1 MNGGEKPF
9 IRRLDSL
16 FTMYLDDKY
25 FSETEDVTRAGL
37 IGNYVHG
44 NEPSHHVAYLYDW
57 TSAPWKTQERIHL
70 IVNTMYRN
78 KPDGLC
84 GNDDC
89 GQMSAWYVFSVL
101 GFYPVCPGTTQ
112 YAIGS
117 PCVSSATIALPDGK
131 QFSIQA
137 KGLSEK
143 NVYIQSMTLN
153 GKPLET
159 YFLEHGDIVAGGTL
173 TFVMGP
179 KPLK

>member
-1 MNGGEKPF
+1 MMGGEKPF
-9 IRRLDSL
+9 IRRIDSL

-25 FSETEDVTRAGL
+25 FNETEDVTRAGL

-57 TSAPWKTQERIHL
+57 TDKPWKTQERIHE
-70 IVNTMYRN
+70 IVKTMYIN

-89 GQMSAWYVFSVL
+89 GQMSAWYIFSVL

-112 YAIGS
+112 YAIGA
-117 PCVSSATIALPDGK
+117 PCISSATISLPGGK
-131 QFSIQA
+131 TFVVRA

-143 NVYIQSMTLN
+143 NIYIRSMTLN
-153 GKPLET
+153 GKPLNT
-159 YFLEHGDIVAGGTL
+159 MFLEHADLVAGGEL
-173 TFVMGP
+173 IFNMAS
-179 KPLK
+179 KP